1 VRPCEWLCAIRASRE
16 VQSAIVKQPVVSGVR
31 EDQVCLGDVFTVDT
45 RIVQVFKARDE
56 FHE

>member
-1 VRPCEWLCAIRASRE
+1 
-16 VQSAIVKQPVVSGVR
+16 VSGVR